1 MYSDKQ
7 LRQIATQFAISK
19 DIINICPLGSGLIND
34 TFKVE
39 TRDKNYVLQHINKT
53 IFPDVDLLQQNI
65 ENVTDHIRN
74 KLIESGEKNIDNK
87 VLNFIK
93 ASKVSSDGR
102 QLSYVKDEN
111 GEFWRLSHYI
121 EGSVTHNL
129 VNPTYSNFAG
139 EAFGQFEAMLVDL
152 KKPIGEVIPN
162 FHNLSFR
169 LAQLD
174 AAIEADPVGRLK
186 EVQDLVDL
194 VNIYAEEM
202 TVSERLYQKGL
213 LPKRICHCDTK
224 VNNVLFDK
232 NGHVLCVIDLDTV
245 MPSFIFS
252 DFGDFLR
259 TAANTVAEDDP
270 HFEKIDFRMDIFKAF
285 TEGYLKSARSF
296 LLPIEIENLP
306 YAARLFAFMQ
316 GVRFLAD
323 YINGDIYYKT
333 SYPEHNKVRARNQMT
348 LFLKA
353 SEKEKEMKQFISF

>member
-7 LRQIATQFAISK
+7 LRQIAEEFAINK
-19 DIINICPLGSGLIND
+19 DIISISPLGSGLIND
-34 TFKVE
+34 TFKVK
-39 TRDKNYVLQHINKT
+39 TGDKNYVLQHINKA
-53 IFPDVDLLQQNI
+53 IFPNVDLLQQNI
-65 ENVTDHIRN
+65 ENVTEHIRN
-74 KLIESGEKNIDNK
+74 KLIEAGEDNIDNK
-87 VLNFIK
+87 VLSFVK
-93 ASKVSSDGR
+93 SSKVSTDGR
-102 QLSYVKDEN
+102 QLSYIEDEN

-121 EGSVTHNL
+121 EDSVTYNL
-129 VNPTYSNFAG
+129 VNTTYSKDAG
-139 EAFGQFEAMLVDL
+139 EAFGHFEAMLVDL

-162 FHNLSFR
+162 FHNLIFR
-169 LAQLD
+169 LSQLD
-174 AAIEADPVGRLK
+174 DAIKNDPVGRLK

-194 VNIYAEEM
+194 VNKHADEM
-202 TVSERLYQKGL
+202 TVAERLYQKGQ

-296 LLPIEIENLP
+296 LLPIEIEHLP

-316 GVRFLAD
+316 SVRFLAD
-323 YINGDIYYKT
+323 YINGDVYYKT
-333 SYPEHNKVRARNQMT
+333 TYPEHNKVRARNQMT

-353 SEKEKEMKQFISF
+353 SEKEKEMRQFISF